1 MASMN
6 LMPSEESLKMVSNA
20 LESKYGV
27 VLPPAD
33 LERFTS
39 LVKMLQWWDSARRG
53 NDPVSEQFATELSRI
68 FSELKGVVPKDEEIS
83 KDAQVLLSALTFQE
97 VRQIV
102 RELTTIIIENRPV
115 PFNVDVQHKLDT
127 LLRGS
132 YRIELDADQLAQLIQ
147 YLYRVLWA
155 EDGLDSDLG
164 ECIDSWESQ
173 GLIKPAYE
181 TVEDAMEKALSKIVR

>member
-1 MASMN
+1 IPMSTTNMASMN

-102 RELTTIIIENRPV
+102 REL
-115 PFNVDVQHKLDT
+115 
-127 LLRGS
+127 
-132 YRIELDADQLAQLIQ
+132 
-147 YLYRVLWA
+147 
-155 EDGLDSDLG
+155 
-164 ECIDSWESQ
+164 
-173 GLIKPAYE
+173 
-181 TVEDAMEKALSKIVR
+181 